1 VSRSLLLMKH
11 TTHGGEILF
20 SSILLPITAIALF
33 GLFFLAPV
41 LDAQNLKVAVISM
54 QKALATT
61 QEGQK
66 ASRDLAAKV
75 NPKQQEF
82 NGRQQ
87 ELKDLEAQLNRGAV
101 LADEKKAEL
110 TKEIDSKKRRLD
122 RDMQDADQAL
132 RTEQQQIV
140 QKLGQ
145 RLVAVITKYAKDNNY
160 TLVLEAGDANSQ
172 VLFAAPGTDITD
184 AVVSL
189 YDKTYA
195 NQTPAPPP
203 VRP

>member
-20 SSILLPITAIALF
+20 PSILLPITAIALF